1 MVTGP
6 TDGVDRCKRAPTVGR
21 TSSATGAD
29 GDRESGVLLTGATGF
44 VGMELLARYL
54 ERSDRPV
61 YALVRAEDEAAAA
74 ERMQE
79 TLLELFGDGAA
90 MPEDRLV
97 AVRGDLE
104 AAGLGLSP
112 EEREAL

>member
-29 GDRESGVLLTGATGF
+29 GGRESGVLLTGATGF

-54 ERSDRPV
+54 ERSDRRV
-61 YALVRAEDEAAAA
+61 YAL
-74 ERMQE
+74 
-79 TLLELFGDGAA
+79 G
-90 MPEDRLV
+90 
-97 AVRGDLE
+97 
-104 AAGLGLSP
+104 
-112 EEREAL
+112 